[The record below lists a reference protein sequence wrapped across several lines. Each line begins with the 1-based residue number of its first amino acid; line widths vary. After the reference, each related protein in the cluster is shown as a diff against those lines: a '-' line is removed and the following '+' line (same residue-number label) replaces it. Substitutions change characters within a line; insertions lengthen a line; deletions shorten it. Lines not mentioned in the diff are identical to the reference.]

1 MATKVFHMFE
11 LIWQVSELTQEE
23 KNDVETNLSNW
34 VDLVDSEEDFVET
47 GKSLARFELK
57 LVTER

>member
-1 MATKVFHMFE
+1 MFE